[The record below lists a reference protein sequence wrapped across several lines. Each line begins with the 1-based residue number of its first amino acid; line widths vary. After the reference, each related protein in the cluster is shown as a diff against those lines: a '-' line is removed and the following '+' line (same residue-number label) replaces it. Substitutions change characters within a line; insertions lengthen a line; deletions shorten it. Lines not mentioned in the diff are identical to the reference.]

1 MKLSRSLI
9 LLAVLPGC
17 VAPAQ
22 TPGAAAGVGQG
33 VVVKVYAQ
41 ACASCHGPEMVGGR
55 APSLLDDVWAFGG
68 DDASV
73 ALSIREGRANGA
85 MPAFKALLTDQ
96 QIRSLVIL
104 IREQADTA
112 RRQGPPAAPPRL
124 DAVFRSERHSFKLET
139 VAEGLETPWG
149 MAFLPDGRMIV
160 TERPGR
166 LRLITPGQPPGA
178 AVTGLPRVWVQQDGG
193 LMDVALHPDFA
204 KNGWIY
210 LSFSEP
216 GLVKGASMTVIVR
229 GRVRDSKWVDQETLY
244 KAPPEL
250 YWDDNTHFGS
260 RFLFDREGHLFY
272 SIGDRGHQDDAQ
284 DLSLPDGK
292 IHRIHDDGRIPKDN
306 PFVGRPGALPSIW
319 SYGNRNPQGLDWH
332 PVTGDLW
339 STEHGPRGGDELN
352 RIEPGRNY
360 GWPVISYGMNYDGTP
375 VTDKTEQAGMEQ
387 PVMQWTPS
395 IAACAIVFYTG
406 DRFPGWK
413 NDLFVTALG
422 GQSLRRLVIEGNRVV
437 HEEVLFKG
445 LGRVRDV
452 LNGPDGALYVVLND
466 PGRIVRMVPV
476 PSSGA
481 SIQPPPRHAS
491 PS

>member
-17 VAPAQ
+17 VAPGQ

-124 DAVFRSERHSFKLET
+124 DAVFRSERHAFKLET

-166 LRLITPGQPPGA
+166 LRIITPGQSLGPE
-178 AVTGLPRVWVQQDGG
+178 VSGLPRVWVQQDGG
-193 LMDVALHPDFA
+193 LMDVAVHPDFA

-216 GLVKGASMTVIVR
+216 GQVKGASMTVIVR

-292 IHRIHDDGRIPKDN
+292 IHRLHDDGRIPKDN

-422 GQSLRRLVIEGNRVV
+422 GQSLRRLVIERNRVV